1 MAFFLVGVSSFP
13 AARASALF
21 QAFLLLLL
29 ALWTIIVHEAK
40 QIGSSLLVKS
50 GVELV
55 QCWGNLQP
63 CLQNSLLSLKTDI
76 LGPFNKPAQISLGL
90 DVLTDFETSRS
101 SNKERIFHSLNFG
114 FLYSQRSGCDLLS
127 LLLSFLL
134 NHDDRL

>member
-1 MAFFLVGVSSFP
+1 MWPLREICGKKEMSN
-13 AARASALF
+13 L
-21 QAFLLLLL
+21 
-29 ALWTIIVHEAK
+29 T
-40 QIGSSLLVKS
+40 SLLVES

-55 QCWGNLQP
+55 QCWRNLQP

-127 LLLSFLL
+127 LLLSLEL
-134 NHDDRL
+134 RSYKR